1 MTLTGQ
7 YNFAIEVLRVPECYT
22 GSSVLNIFVGGS
34 SDQTGF
40 QLELPGLHRFLGV
53 SGIAG
58 LECRA
63 FAFSKNFPTSPSS
76 PYCVA
81 NPNKCPVELTDQS
94 YSPQDWRLNT
104 LALGRR
110 TRELLMMFGG
120 VQTQVGVGLSY
131 GGQGAISL
139 IGEEVGNP
147 FTATGIRAG
156 AGGIW
161 DNSEDDRKK
170 SA

>member
-1 MTLTGQ
+1 
-7 YNFAIEVLRVPECYT
+7 
-22 GSSVLNIFVGGS
+22 
-34 SDQTGF
+34 
-40 QLELPGLHRFLGV
+40 
-53 SGIAG
+53 
-58 LECRA
+58 
-63 FAFSKNFPTSPSS
+63 
-76 PYCVA
+76 
-81 NPNKCPVELTDQS
+81 
-94 YSPQDWRLNT
+94 
-104 LALGRR
+104 
-110 TRELLMMFGG
+110 MMFGG